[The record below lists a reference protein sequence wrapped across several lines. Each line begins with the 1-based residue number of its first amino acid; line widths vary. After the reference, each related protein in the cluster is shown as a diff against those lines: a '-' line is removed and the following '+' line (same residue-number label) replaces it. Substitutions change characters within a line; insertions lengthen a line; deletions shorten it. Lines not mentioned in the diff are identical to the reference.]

1 MQKLLEYLKSLGYEG
16 TLDADKIN
24 AFIARLEGEKADK
37 AMGMLSAAAGR
48 PHGDDETPLS
58 TGDLPSND
66 DLVVAAVKQHA
77 DRLARMFKG
86 FEQYGVKRDLLL
98 RSLAEGDSINEAA
111 KRIQEEM
118 GRLSKSTGHA
128 SETKVGNDQRVG
140 HERQAL
146 ADGIRLRAGGR
157 VDDASDR
164 ARVYAGQPVLGMAR
178 QYLAA
183 CGFGQDVLSAPDT
196 RLAAAMISPSALSD
210 LIGGRGMTMLSHST
224 SDFPNVL
231 ADAFSKGIMS
241 TYTARDPSWTR
252 WAKRG
257 VASDYKDI
265 RRVMLDFDGTEMKEK
280 NPDGGETKYGTIR
293 DRGETY
299 QLADR
304 AVIVEITR
312 KVLINNDLSLFED
325 LPQKFATL
333 ARGYEE
339 RAAYDALTSTA
350 NMSDGKPFFHAE
362 HGNLVAAGDKGPPSV
377 DTLDAAERKLK
388 AQKIFGETY
397 LDVSSAKIVVPNA
410 LDVTART
417 VVASPVSPGGT
428 NGTTNPMFQRYDVV
442 ASQHLDDKS
451 LTAWYMVADYARTGI
466 AAVEVSFLADE
477 QGPIITSETDFDT
490 ESRRIKV
497 RHTVAAKAL
506 DYKGAV
512 KVPA

>member
-1 MQKLLEYLKSLGYEG
+1 MTKKLKNLITYLNSLGYTG
-16 TLDADKIN
+16 HVDAEQIDE
-24 AFIARLEGEKADK
+24 FIGKLQGDEQDK
-37 AMGMLSAAAGR
+37 AMTMLSAAANVGDVGE
-48 PHGDDETPLS
+48 PHGLTPDDQLS
-58 TGDLPSND
+58 AAE
-66 DLVVAAVKQHA
+66 LVVEAEEKRV
-77 DRLARMFKG
+77 DLISRLGNGMK
-86 FEQYGVKRDLLL
+86 QYGLTDDIIRL
-98 RSLAEGDSINEAA
+98 SIAEGDDIKAASKRYREALA
-111 KRIQEEM
+111 TYSR
-118 GRLSKSTGHA
+118 SSGHA
-128 SETKVGNDQRVG
+128 SETKLGEDQRVG

-146 ADGIRLRAGGR
+146 VDGIRLRAGGR
-157 VDDASDR
+157 VENASDR

-196 RLAAAMISPSALSD
+196 RLAAAMIDPAEMSQLV
-210 LIGGRGMTMLSHST
+210 GGRGMTMLSHSS
-224 SDFPNVL
+224 SDFPNIL

-241 TYTARDPSWTR
+241 TYTAREPSWTR

-280 NPDGGETKYGTIR
+280 NPDGGETKYGTIK
-293 DRGETY
+293 DRGEIY

-312 KVLINNDLSLFED
+312 KVLINDDLSLFED

-333 ARGYEE
+333 SRGYEE

-350 NMSDGKPFFHAE
+350 SMSDGRPFFHAD

-377 DTLDAAERKLK
+377 DTFDAAERKLK

-417 VVASPVSPGGT
+417 VVTSPVSPGGPT
-428 NGTTNPMFQRYDVV
+428 APPTRCISAMTWSLLSTLTRRALQPGTWLRTTPAPVSPPWRSASWPMSKGR
-442 ASQHLDDKS
+442 SS
-451 LTAWYMVADYARTGI
+451 PAR
-466 AAVEVSFLADE
+466 
-477 QGPIITSETDFDT
+477 PTSTP
-490 ESRRIKV
+490 SRGGSRSATPSPL
-497 RHTVAAKAL
+497 RPSTTRA
-506 DYKGAV
+506 
-512 KVPA
+512 P